1 MPILNWT
8 KVNFITIQKF
18 SCQSAQIYKLL
29 PCFIELVRRQHLS
42 RNWFAIRSMNVLTCK
57 KKVGAKTVIQKVEG
71 FFAANWQLLNSVVQ
85 IFSGNLILIEKN
97 FLQQQK

>member
-1 MPILNWT
+1 
-8 KVNFITIQKF
+8 
-18 SCQSAQIYKLL
+18 
-29 PCFIELVRRQHLS
+29 
-42 RNWFAIRSMNVLTCK
+42 MNVLTCK